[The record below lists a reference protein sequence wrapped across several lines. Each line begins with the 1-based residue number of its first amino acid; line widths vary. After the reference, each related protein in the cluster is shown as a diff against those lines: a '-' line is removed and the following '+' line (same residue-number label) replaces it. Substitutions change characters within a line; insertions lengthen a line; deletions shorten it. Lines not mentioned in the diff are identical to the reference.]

1 MGKFI
6 NALIR
11 LKILRYD
18 PFDQSMNSKRE
29 NSDHIFNKSPKYT
42 LNPEKLK
49 LSEKHFLSTF
59 RTVTD
64 IKWFGEGT
72 AWGDIY
78 KGSLRADPNDV
89 FIAFLKADLIRK
101 ATANELIDADLNLV
115 DIKNELKKRDI
126 KSSGNKPVLIERL
139 LESERDYRRLLKGRD
154 VRYILTEK
162 GRTIV
167 NAYFD
172 QEEKKKQRA
181 IAKFKKEFHNGNL
194 LLAEQAAISYRNKKA
209 LGGGLLGDD
218 LEPSSRIPKLFEDIP
233 PMIRNVEPEYLNFA
247 REVSAADEAFGVE
260 KIFSYDLLNTKTCIG
275 LTIKQVALVFSK
287 SMWYRAAI
295 EKAKNDGLSKYFW
308 INGKETACCD
318 ECKKLLGYYPID
330 KPIPVLPNEKCE
342 NFGLCNL
349 SGMGV
354 MDKYW

>member
-18 PFDQSMNSKRE
+18 PFDQSLNSKRD
-29 NSDHIFNKSPKYT
+29 NPDHIFNKSPKNT
-42 LNPEKLK
+42 LNPEKLR
-49 LSEKHFLSTF
+49 LIEKQFLSTF
-59 RTVTD
+59 RAVTD

-72 AWGDIY
+72 AWGGIY

-139 LESERDYRRLLKGRD
+139 LESERDYRRLLKGGD
-154 VRYILTEK
+154 VRYVLTEK

-167 NAYFD
+167 YAYFD

-181 IAKFKKEFHNGNL
+181 IAKFKFVTPILSNHNL
-194 LLAEQAAISYRNKKA
+194 
-209 LGGGLLGDD
+209 
-218 LEPSSRIPKLFEDIP
+218 
-233 PMIRNVEPEYLNFA
+233 
-247 REVSAADEAFGVE
+247 
-260 KIFSYDLLNTKTCIG
+260 
-275 LTIKQVALVFSK
+275 
-287 SMWYRAAI
+287 
-295 EKAKNDGLSKYFW
+295 
-308 INGKETACCD
+308 
-318 ECKKLLGYYPID
+318 
-330 KPIPVLPNEKCE
+330 
-342 NFGLCNL
+342 
-349 SGMGV
+349 
-354 MDKYW
+354 